1 MNNKTAIVCLAAMV
15 CAATANASQAPA
27 SIANAVVERP
37 SDDTRTLKGTV
48 VDQNGDPVVGASVV
62 VKGTSRGV
70 ITDIDGKFT
79 LEGVRPDVDIVI
91 SYVGCKTVRMPAR
104 KVGGTI
110 KLEDDSQVLNDV
122 VVVGYGSMRKR
133 DVTTSI
139 SSVRSEDLKDIPA
152 TDFRQSLAAKMPGVQ
167 VLSLGGDPS
176 GSGVSVRVRGIS
188 SATAGSDPLYIIDGV
203 PTDSRSFANLPASD
217 IASVEVLKDASSAAI
232 YGSRGAN
239 GVIIVT
245 TKTGSDS
252 GKPVISYDGYV
263 GVSSVSKKIDMLNAY
278 EWAQANKDGHDG
290 SYLTDNPN
298 ASVNDPNSMR
308 TGQTY
313 WQTPSD
319 VLLYLQDKT
328 GTLTDTDWQDAIFR
342 SALSTS
348 HSLSVSGKG
357 KTMNYYASLNY
368 LWREG
373 TIIGSD
379 FTRYSA
385 RVNMDGKAGRLK
397 WGINIAPSFSEQ
409 NYVDADSQYTGDGV
423 IAAALMTAP
432 VFPVYNA
439 DGSYNWDMNGKFNL
453 EETNTQYNNTLN
465 PVALALEIDDLRKRM
480 SLMGNVFAS
489 YEFIKGLT
497 YKISIGGDFL
507 SYTRAYYRPSYLETR
522 GNAYHGLASA
532 AKGIYEANSY
542 YNWNVENQL
551 SYNLT
556 LNDHSISAVAVYQ
569 AQRNINNTSQ
579 ITGTG
584 YADDKVRT
592 IAGATEILTD
602 GTSTSETGW
611 TMASWLTRVQYSYK
625 GRYMLSAAIRG
636 DGCSRFGRDNRWG
649 YFPSASAGWRISD
662 EKFLKGQKWIDD
674 IKLRASYGQTGNFQI
689 GNYDHLA
696 TLSSLTYIAG
706 PGDGNVVSGYYPS
719 RVENDKL
726 GWEKNAQ
733 VDVGFDASLFGGLLG
748 LTFDYYYSRT
758 TNMLF
763 DVPIPQI
770 TGMSTSTMNIGSMQN
785 KGIEINLTSR
795 HNWKDW
801 GYNFSGNFSLN
812 RNKVLHL
819 GNNDAPIIKAGS
831 YAQSY
836 YVTMVGKPVGCYYL
850 LVQDGIFHNQK
861 ELDSYPHFAN
871 THVGDFRFVDANGN
885 GIMEEDADR
894 VICGNY
900 MPDFTYAFSGGIHW
914 RGLELSASFQG
925 SYGSEIVNLE
935 RRYLCNM
942 EGSSNMMKLA
952 LERAHVDYAT
962 NTVTSGTLNRGNRKS
977 TGRNGAS
984 TSTFHIEDGSYLR
997 LQNLTLAYTV
1007 PNRLTSHI
1015 GIRDLRLYV
1024 QGTNLFTWTPYSG
1037 YNPEVNKR
1045 SSDALRPGEDYCSY
1059 PLSKT
1064 FQVGVNFKL

>member
-1 MNNKTAIVCLAAMV
+1 MNNKTAIVCLAAV
-15 CAATANASQAPA
+15 ACTASASAAHTSATNPGAT
-27 SIANAVVERP
+27 VVRQV
-37 SDDTRTLKGTV
+37 DNMTIKGTV
-48 VDQNGDPVVGASVV
+48 VDQNGDPCIGASIV
-62 VKGTSRGV
+62 VKGTSHGV
-70 ITDIDGKFT
+70 VTDIDGHFT
-79 LEGVRPDVDIVI
+79 LDGVRPDDNIVI
-91 SYVGCKTVRMPAR
+91 TYVGCKPLQMPAR
-104 KVGGTI
+104 KVTGTI
-110 KLEDDSQVLNDV
+110 TLADNSKVLDDV

-139 SSVRSEDLKDIPA
+139 SSVRSDDLKDIPA
-152 TDFRQSLAAKMPGVQ
+152 TDFRQALAAKMPGVQ

-239 GVIIVT
+239 GVVIVT
-245 TKTGSDS
+245 TKTGDS
-252 GKPVISYDGYV
+252 GKPVISYDGYF
-263 GVSSVSKKIDMLNAY
+263 GVSGVSKKIDMLNAY

-290 SYLTDNPN
+290 SYLTDNPT

-342 SALSTS
+342 TALSTS
-348 HSLSVSGKG
+348 HGLSVSGKG

-379 FTRYSA
+379 FRRYSA
-385 RVNMDGKAGRLK
+385 RVNMDGKTGKLK
-397 WGINIAPSFSEQ
+397 WGINLAPSFSEQ

-432 VFPVYNA
+432 VFPVYNT

-489 YEFIKGLT
+489 YELCKGLS
-497 YKISIGGDFL
+497 YKLSVGGDYL
-507 SYTRAYYRPSYLETR
+507 SYTRSYYRPSYLETR

-542 YNWNVENQL
+542 YNWNIENQL

-556 LNDHSISAVAVYQ
+556 LNDHTLSAVAVYQ
-569 AQRNINNTSQ
+569 AQRNINNTSK

-602 GTSTSETGW
+602 GTSTGETGW
-611 TMASWLTRVQYSYK
+611 TMASWLARVQYAFK

-649 YFPSASAGWRISD
+649 YFPSASVGWRISD
-662 EKFLKGQKWIDD
+662 EGFLRDHKWIDD

-696 TLSSLTYIAG
+696 TLSSLTYTSG
-706 PGDGNVVSGYYPS
+706 TGNGNVVSGYYPS

-733 VDVGFDASLFGGLLG
+733 VDLGLDVSLWRGLLG

-770 TGMSTSTMNIGSMQN
+770 SGMYTSTMNIGSMQN
-785 KGIEINLTSR
+785 QGIEINLTSR

-801 GYNFSGNFSLN
+801 GYTFAGNFSLN

-836 YVTMVGKPVGCYYL
+836 YITQVGKPVGCYYL

-885 GIMEEDADR
+885 GKMEEDADR

-900 MPDFTYAFSGGIHW
+900 MPDFTYAFSLGLRW
-914 RGLELSASFQG
+914 RGLDLGASFQG
-925 SYGSEIVNLE
+925 SYGSEILNLE

-942 EGSSNMMKLA
+942 EGSSNMMKLS
-952 LERAHVDYAT
+952 LQRAQVDYAT

-997 LQNLTLAYTV
+997 LQNLSIGYTV
-1007 PNRLTSHI
+1007 PNALTSRL
-1015 GIRDLRLYV
+1015 GIRDLRVYV

-1045 SSDALRPGEDYCSY
+1045 PSDALRPGEDYCSY
-1059 PLSKT
+1059 PLAKT
-1064 FQVGVNFKL
+1064 FQVGLNFKL

>member
-1 MNNKTAIVCLAAMV
+1 MLCMSVIAA
-15 CAATANASQAPA
+15 CAAAPAIAAPSQAQQPA
-27 SIANAVVERP
+27 QQS
-37 SDDTRTLKGTV
+37 TRTLAGVV
-48 VDQNGDPVVGASVV
+48 VDDNGEPVIGASVV
-62 VKGTSRGV
+62 VKGTTHGV
-70 ITDIDGKFT
+70 VTDIDGNFR
-79 LEGVRPDVDIVI
+79 LDGVAPGASIVI
-91 SYVGCKTVRMPAR
+91 TYVGCDPLTLPAS
-104 KVGGTI
+104 KVKGT
-110 KLEDDSQVLNDV
+110 LTLHDNQHVLDDV

-152 TDFRQSLAAKMPGVQ
+152 TDFRQALAAKMPGVQ
-167 VLSLGGDPS
+167 VLTTGGDPS

-203 PTDSRSFANLPASD
+203 PTDSRSFANLAPSD

-232 YGSRGAN
+232 YGSRGSS

-245 TKTGSDS
+245 TKRGDS
-252 GKPVISYDGYV
+252 ERPVVSYDGYF
-263 GVSSVSKKIDMLNAY
+263 GVSEVSKKIDMLNAY

-290 SYLTDNPN
+290 SYMTDNPT

-313 WQTPSD
+313 WQTPTE

-342 SALSTS
+342 SAKTTN
-348 HSLSVSGKG
+348 HSLSISGKG
-357 KTMNYYASLNY
+357 KNIKYYASIGY

-373 TIIGSD
+373 VIIGSD
-379 FTRYSA
+379 FKRYSA
-385 RVNMDGKAGRLK
+385 RANMDGTHGRFK
-397 WGINIAPSFSEQ
+397 WGVSLSPSYSEQ
-409 NYVDADSQYTGDGV
+409 NYVDADSQYGSDGV
-423 IAAALMTAP
+423 IASALMTAP

-439 DGSYNWDMNGKFNL
+439 DGSYNWDMNGKYNL

-480 SLMGNVFAS
+480 SLLGNAYAS

-497 YKISIGGDFL
+497 YKISFGGDFL
-507 SYTRAYYRPSYLETR
+507 SYTRDYYRPSYLETR
-522 GNAYHGLASA
+522 GNSFHGQPSSA
-532 AKGIYEANSY
+532 TGIHGANTY
-542 YNWNVENQL
+542 YNWNFENQL
-551 SYNLT
+551 SYA
-556 LNDHSISAVAVYQ
+556 LNTADHSLNAVAVYS
-569 AQRNINNTSQ
+569 AQKNINNTSSV
-579 ITGTG
+579 TGTG
-584 YADDKVRT
+584 YADDRIRT

-602 GTSTSETGW
+602 GTTSSNTGW
-611 TMASWLTRVQYSYK
+611 TMASWLARVQYAYK
-625 GRYMLSAAIRG
+625 GRYMVSAAIRG

-649 YFPSASAGWRISD
+649 YFPSASVGWRISD
-662 EKFLKGQKWIDD
+662 ESFLKGQRWIDD
-674 IKLRASYGQTGNFQI
+674 IKLRVSYGQTGNFQI

-696 TLSSLTYIAG
+696 TLSSTTYISG
-706 PGDGNVVSGYYPS
+706 KGDGNVVSGYYPS
-719 RVENDKL
+719 RVENANL

-733 VDVGFDASLFGGLLG
+733 IDLGFDVSLWKGLLG

-763 DVPIPQI
+763 DVPVAQ
-770 TGMSTSTMNIGSMQN
+770 TSGSSTATMNIGSMQN
-785 KGIEINLTSR
+785 KGIELSLTSR
-795 HNWKDW
+795 HDWKDI

-836 YVTMVGKPVGCYYL
+836 YITKVGKPVGCYYL

-861 ELDSYPHFAN
+861 ELDSYPHFSN

-885 GIMEEDADR
+885 GVLEEDADR

-900 MPDFTYAFSGGIHW
+900 MPDFTYGFNI
-914 RGLELSASFQG
+914 GLHSHGVDLNASFQG
-925 SYGSEIVNLE
+925 SYGSEILNLE

-952 LERAHVDYAT
+952 LERAQVDYTT
-962 NTVTSGTLNRGNRKS
+962 NTVTSGTLNRANRKS

-997 LQNLTLAYTV
+997 LQNLTLGYTF
-1007 PNRLTSHI
+1007 PNRMTKRI
-1015 GIRDLRLYV
+1015 GISNLRIYV
-1024 QGTNLFTWTPYSG
+1024 QGTNLFTWTNYTG

-1059 PLSKT
+1059 PLSRT
-1064 FQVGVNFKL
+1064 FQVGVNFKM